1 MKVIKVSQV
10 PAETAGGRLFTGP
23 VTRQPLIQGEQ
34 SKQFVMS
41 QINFAKGV
49 RNKFHSHTSDQV
61 LIVTAGKGICAT
73 EKEQI
78 TVFPGDVIL
87 FSAGEKHWH
96 GATPDSAFSHIF
108 VTGPDSQ
115 TTQFE
120 E

>member
-1 MKVIKVSQV
+1 MKVITVSQV

-23 VTRQPLIQGEQ
+23 VTRQPLLRGEG
-34 SKQFVMS
+34 SNRFVVS
-41 QINFAKGV
+41 QITFAAGV
-49 RNKFHSHTSDQV
+49 RNKFHSHTSDQL

-73 EKEQI
+73 EQEER

-87 FSAGEKHWH
+87 FTAGEKHWH
-96 GATPDSAFSHIF
+96 GAAPDAAFSHIF
-108 VTGPDSQ
+108 VTGPDSE